1 MIIYFVILFHRYF
14 RDAKD
19 VRGVQVHDVKDDHA
33 DHGVNGVNGVNC
45 DHDVHVV
52 HVLSNVHDVPDSND
66 APEVNDANVN
76 DDVLDEAINW
86 HYEVAKPVEC
96 ASLLPSSFDDLND
109 LNEILLVTIL
119 PSATVIVFPLQH
131 Q

>member
-1 MIIYFVILFHRYF
+1 MFHRYF

-19 VRGVQVHDVKDDHA
+19 VRGVQVHDVKDDH
-33 DHGVNGVNGVNC
+33 GVNGVNC

-52 HVLSNVHDVPDSND
+52 HFLSNVHDVHDVADAND
-66 APEVNDANVN
+66 VADVNDANDVN

-86 HYEVAKPVEC
+86 HYEVVKPIEC

-119 PSATVIVFPLQH
+119 HSATVIVFPLQH

>member
-1 MIIYFVILFHRYF
+1 MFHRYF

-19 VRGVQVHDVKDDHA
+19 VRGVQVHDVKDDH
-33 DHGVNGVNGVNC
+33 GVNGVNC

-52 HVLSNVHDVPDSND
+52 HFLSNVHDVADAND
-66 APEVNDANVN
+66 VADVNDANDVN

-86 HYEVAKPVEC
+86 HYEVVKPIEC

-119 PSATVIVFPLQH
+119 HSATVIVFPLQH